1 MFVLTFASLI
11 SAQRRVDPVFTYYR
25 VIALVPFTGA
35 GTAADPKRPLHAP
48 WPASKDPNGIVAFS
62 FVPSDDGRFALAEFV
77 ARNRAALLPLLNDK
91 TITSFEKGI
100 ASAAHIESVLG
111 QYRKG
116 FTLNYFGMVTP

>member
-1 MFVLTFASLI
+1 M
-11 SAQRRVDPVFTYYR
+11 
-25 VIALVPFTGA
+25 
-35 GTAADPKRPLHAP
+35 
-48 WPASKDPNGIVAFS
+48 
-62 FVPSDDGRFALAEFV
+62 PSDDGRFALAEFV